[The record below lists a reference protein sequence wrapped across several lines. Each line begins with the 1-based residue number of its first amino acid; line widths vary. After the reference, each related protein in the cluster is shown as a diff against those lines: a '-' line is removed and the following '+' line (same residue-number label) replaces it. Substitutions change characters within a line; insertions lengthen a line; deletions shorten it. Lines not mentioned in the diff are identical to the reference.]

1 MIWSEYEK
9 LNRKQYEELQLERLK
24 RTVERVYE
32 NVPFYRKKFDEI
44 GIKPHH
50 IKTFENC

>member
-32 NVPFYRKKFDEI
+32 NVPFTVKNLMKLE
-44 GIKPHH
+44 
-50 IKTFENC
+50 